1 MTLSTHAFPSCPAS
15 LGVYAVVP
23 TADWVRRTADA
34 GIETVQLRYK
44 MQDGDRAKLEAQ
56 VREAVQA
63 VQGSRA
69 LLFINDHWREAVA
82 AGAYGVHLGQEDLD
96 ALSPADL
103 DALRASGL
111 RLGVSTHSDAELQR
125 ALALKPSYVA
135 IGAVFPTTTKP
146 MKSAPQGLDELARYV
161 RMAAGFPTVAIGGV
175 NLENMR
181 EVLNTGASSVAV
193 VRAITEAADP
203 AAAIAALQKEFAAA
217 RT

>member
-34 GIETVQLRYK
+34 GIEMVQLRYK

-56 VREAVQA
+56 V
-63 VQGSRA
+63 
-69 LLFINDHWREAVA
+69 REAVA

-111 RLGVSTHSDAELQR
+111 RLGASTHSDAELQR
-125 ALALKPSYVA
+125 ALALKPRYVA
-135 IGAVFPTTTKP
+135 IGAVFHTTTKP

-161 RMAAGFPTVAIGGV
+161 RMAAGFPTIAIGCV

-181 EVLNTGASSVAV
+181 EVLKTGASSVAV

-203 AAAIAALQKEFAAA
+203 AAAIAALQNEFAAA
-217 RT
+217 RI